1 MYYQIFLGSKDGEF
15 FAKKYKQIEGA
26 ITRTGIHGKSHT
38 DRVALQAMMIA
49 RNEGVLENDQDNRIK
64 DILSTVAM
72 YHDIGRVLDSGPHAG
87 RGARKIAKMD
97 LRYSDGKP
105 YSEEDKKMVM
115 ALVEAHEGKPD
126 KIDKMIKKY
135 KIQFPEDISL
145 LTRLNS
151 VVRDADALDRVRIDQ
166 NGIFNYKVNLNPNYL
181 VNNTSKMLINAA
193 YQLEFLTKRVPN
205 INNIINFERKEVTS
219 SDRAYEASKDFDD
232 RIRVDKV
239 PTLDNSVIKDNSNEK
254 HRDKSQRNIDEDGM
268 R

>member
-1 MYYQIFLGSKDGEF
+1 
-15 FAKKYKQIEGA
+15 
-26 ITRTGIHGKSHT
+26 
-38 DRVALQAMMIA
+38 
-49 RNEGVLENDQDNRIK
+49 
-64 DILSTVAM
+64 
-72 YHDIGRVLDSGPHAG
+72 
-87 RGARKIAKMD
+87 
-97 LRYSDGKP
+97 
-105 YSEEDKKMVM
+105 
-115 ALVEAHEGKPD
+115 
-126 KIDKMIKKY
+126 MIKIY

-205 INNIINFERKEVTS
+205 INNIINFGRKEVTS

-254 HRDKSQRNIDEDGM
+254 HRDNSQRNIDEDGM

>member
-1 MYYQIFLGSKDGEF
+1 
-15 FAKKYKQIEGA
+15 
-26 ITRTGIHGKSHT
+26 
-38 DRVALQAMMIA
+38 MMIA
-49 RNEGVLENDQDNRIK
+49 RNEGILENDQDNRIK

-115 ALVEAHEGKPD
+115 ALGKPD

-135 KIQFPEDISL
+135 KIQSPEDISL

-205 INNIINFERKEVTS
+205 INNIINFGRKEVTS

-239 PTLDNSVIKDNSNEK
+239 PTLDNIVTKDNSNEK